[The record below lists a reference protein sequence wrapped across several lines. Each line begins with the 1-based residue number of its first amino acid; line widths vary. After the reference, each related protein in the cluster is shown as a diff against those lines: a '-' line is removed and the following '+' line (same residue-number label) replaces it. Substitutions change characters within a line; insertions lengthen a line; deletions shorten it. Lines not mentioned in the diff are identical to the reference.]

1 MKKKFKN
8 YLSFPFNSNL
18 VFKVTESLLNK
29 SPGGYILSFHDL
41 SPEVFSSQVES
52 LKPAIPVSLNEL
64 IDRHKSGKSIKNC
77 FEDFTLPPPNGYEF
91 IGGLHPLTII
101 RLEIISIFEKIGF
114 NILYGPEI
122 ESD

>member
-41 SPEVFSSQVES
+41 SP
-52 LKPAIPVSLNEL
+52 
-64 IDRHKSGKSIKNC
+64 
-77 FEDFTLPPPNGYEF
+77 
-91 IGGLHPLTII
+91 
-101 RLEIISIFEKIGF
+101 
-114 NILYGPEI
+114 
-122 ESD
+122 